1 MVSGVTGLIRPSRPA
16 ASGVRRVAQD
26 TPALRSLPSPTGA
39 TTPRQR
45 TVPGSVSHEAD
56 ALPGMPD
63 RQEVRRAKPDR
74 PLAQAARRAKPDRP
88 LAQAAPS
95 ARLLPWRRAVRAGL
109 PCLADPRVR
118 PGRLVR
124 LVLPDRRD
132 PRRPSLRLARLC
144 PVGRP
149 VRDFPADQV
158 DHH

>member
-63 RQEVRRAKPDR
+63 RQEV
-74 PLAQAARRAKPDRP
+74 RRAKPDRP